1 MLGSNNAWMGGTRW
15 RAADDH
21 KDYRDQSEQKKT
33 GDKQGQDKLMKPI
46 LVELMG
52 R

>member
-1 MLGSNNAWMGGTRW
+1 MNGGEKRW
-15 RAADDH
+15 RIADNH
-21 KDYRDQSEQKKT
+21 KDYRDQSEQEKT